1 VSAVPTPD
9 AAAVLRA
16 DRPSLERSGTAQRVA
31 AILRQ
36 HIAEGLFPPGTKLS
50 EPAISTALGVSR
62 NTLRESFQL
71 LAHERL
77 AVHELNRGVFVREL
91 TTSDIGDL
99 YAVRRLVECGAL
111 RRADELEDVE
121 FSGLEAALAE
131 GFRAAEARDWQ
142 AAGTASIR
150 FHQAI
155 ADLAASE
162 RVSATMRQVLAETRL
177 FFVLAEDSR
186 AFFEPYIARHQRIL
200 RHLER
205 GRFDVAEQALDRYL
219 RDAEKQ
225 LLIAHQRG
233 RVVHGR
239 KCE

>member
-1 VSAVPTPD
+1 VNAVSSSDPAERLQED
-9 AAAVLRA
+9 RA
-16 DRPSLERSGTAQRVA
+16 PLERGGTAERVA

-36 HIAEGLFPPGTKLS
+36 RITEGDFLPGTKLS
-50 EPAISTALGVSR
+50 EPAISSALGVSR

-91 TTSDIGDL
+91 TTGDIRDL

-111 RRADELEDVE
+111 RRADELDDEVE
-121 FSGLEAALAE
+121 FSGLETALAE
-131 GFRAAEARDWQ
+131 GRRAAADEDWQ

-162 RVSATMRQVLAETRL
+162 RVSSTMRQVLAETRL
-177 FFVLAEDSR
+177 LFVLTENSR

-200 RHLER
+200 RYLTQ
-205 GRFDVAEQALDRYL
+205 GRFDAAEQALDRYL

-225 LLIAHQRG
+225 LLVSVSRG
-233 RVVHGR
+233 
-239 KCE
+239 

>member
-1 VSAVPTPD
+1 VD
-9 AAAVLRA
+9 ATEALHG
-16 DRPSLERSGTAQRVA
+16 DRHLLERSGTAERVA

-36 HIAEGLFPPGTKLS
+36 RITEGAFLPGTRLS
-50 EPAISTALGVSR
+50 EPPISAALGVSR
-62 NTLRESFQL
+62 NTLREAFQL

-91 TTSDIGDL
+91 TADDICDL

-111 RRADELEDVE
+111 RRADELVDVDLAGVE
-121 FSGLEAALAE
+121 LAVADGLS
-131 GFRAAEARDWQ
+131 AAEAEEWR
-142 AAGTASIR
+142 AMGIASIR
-150 FHQAI
+150 FHQAV

-162 RVSATMRQVLAETRL
+162 RVSSTMRQVLAETRL
-177 FFVLAEDSR
+177 FFVLAGNTR
-186 AFFEPYIARHQRIL
+186 AFFEPYLARHQRIL

-225 LLIAHQRG
+225 LLLAYR
-233 RVVHGR
+233 RR
-239 KCE
+239 RS